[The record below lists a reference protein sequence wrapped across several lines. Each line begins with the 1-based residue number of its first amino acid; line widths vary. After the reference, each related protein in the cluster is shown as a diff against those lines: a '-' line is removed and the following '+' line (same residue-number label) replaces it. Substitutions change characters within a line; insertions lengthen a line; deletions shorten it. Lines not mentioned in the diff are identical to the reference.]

1 MKGIQEYRRQQG
13 KVQEVEVLK
22 GWKVG
27 EIGGNYA
34 TIFNILLSK
43 NKAKKKGLE
52 LGMQGIRGAR
62 RLGCRVVK
70 SSRLPA
76 KIAAYLVS
84 IGQLLCLAFLY
95 GWRF

>member
-43 NKAKKKGLE
+43 NKAKKIGAGAGNARYKGSQE
-52 LGMQGIRGAR
+52 ARMQG
-62 RLGCRVVK
+62 CQK
-70 SSRLPA
+70 
-76 KIAAYLVS
+76 
-84 IGQLLCLAFLY
+84 
-95 GWRF
+95 

>member
-43 NKAKKKGLE
+43 NKANKKGAGAGNARYKGSQE
-52 LGMQGIRGAR
+52 AWMQG
-62 RLGCRVVK
+62 CQK
-70 SSRLPA
+70 
-76 KIAAYLVS
+76 
-84 IGQLLCLAFLY
+84 
-95 GWRF
+95 

>member
-43 NKAKKKGLE
+43 NKAKKKGAGAGNARYKRSQE
-52 LGMQGIRGAR
+52 AWMQG
-62 RLGCRVVK
+62 CQK
-70 SSRLPA
+70 
-76 KIAAYLVS
+76 
-84 IGQLLCLAFLY
+84 
-95 GWRF
+95 